1 MSGST
6 TRPNFLVAGAARSG
20 TTALVEGLRNHP
32 RVFVTQPKE
41 PHYFAL
47 HGQVVDFRGPGDAA
61 TINRVAV
68 PDYAGYLELYP
79 AEHDY
84 LALGDGSVS
93 TLYYAKSAVP
103 EILRINPEMRL
114 VVILRDPVDRAY
126 SGYQYL
132 RARGFEPHE
141 DFMAAL
147 DDEPNRIRDNW
158 HHLWHYTAMSHYA
171 EGLETLREGLGHD
184 RVGVWFYDDLA
195 RDADATI
202 SSVLR
207 FLAVPEHRDETSGI
221 AHVNVSGTP
230 RLAPLTRAIQWATT
244 IEPLRQ
250 LVKKSTSFGFREF
263 VRRHSLR
270 PSTVPAA
277 ARARLEPLF
286 VDDLRQ
292 VAELVGDTVPTPA
305 WLPPLGQGR
314 A

>member
-1 MSGST
+1 MT
-6 TRPNFLVAGAARSG
+6 TRPNFLVVGAARSG

-32 RVFVTQPKE
+32 QVFLTMPKE

-47 HGQVVDFRGPGDAA
+47 HGQKVDFRGPGDDA

-68 PDYAGYLELYP
+68 TDYDDYLALYP
-79 AEHDY
+79 AAPNY

-93 TLYYAKSAVP
+93 TLYYAEAAVP
-103 EILRINPEMRL
+103 EILLVNPEMRL
-114 VVILRDPVDRAY
+114 AVMLRDPVDRAY